1 VKNSATFAAVVI
13 AASAGAALMLGY
25 ERVRELS
32 PFGRT
37 GGEVRSGVGTEVLM
51 MRTNGGLLE
60 VAAFRMNEQFDTKFV
75 YTVLGVEVGETAP
88 HIRVPAYYR
97 YHVRLAPQ
105 WKIIRSDE
113 VFTVVT
119 PPIRPTLPGAVDLSR
134 MEKDVGGSWILVPFN
149 READLNALEQKIT
162 AALEEKARSEIY
174 RKIYIEDARKTVS
187 EFVQKWLMKQDSW
200 QQASRPRIEVVF
212 SE

>member
-1 VKNSATFAAVVI
+1 MKNSATFAAVVI

-75 YTVLGVEVGETAP
+75 YTVLDVEVGETAP

-119 PPIRPTLPGAVDLSR
+119 PPIRPTLPVAVDLSQ

-149 READLNALEQKIT
+149 RESDLNALEQKIT
-162 AALEEKARSEIY
+162 GALEEKARSEIY
-174 RKIYIEDARKTVS
+174 RKIYIEDAHKTVS
-187 EFVQKWLMKQDSW
+187 EFVQKWLVTQASW
-200 QQASRPRIEVVF
+200 QQARRPSIEVVF